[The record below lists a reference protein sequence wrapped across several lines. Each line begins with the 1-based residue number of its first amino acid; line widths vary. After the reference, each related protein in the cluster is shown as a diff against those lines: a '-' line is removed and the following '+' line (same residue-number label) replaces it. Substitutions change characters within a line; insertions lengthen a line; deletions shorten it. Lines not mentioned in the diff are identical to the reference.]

1 MSERLEENRFA
12 TDTATPSSVV
22 AEPSLKDSPQR
33 WWLVALLNL
42 GLLFCY
48 IHRSGLAVAAP
59 FIISD
64 LGLSTAVTGVL
75 LSAFFWPYAFMQM
88 PAGWVVDRFGVRLTY
103 AAGYVLGSVAAAAT
117 GLAQGTASLVLV
129 RMMLGVGQ
137 AALFPA
143 SSRATANWF
152 HDRERGVVTAL
163 YLTGNRLGQALING
177 GGAILLAVI
186 GWKMFFTTIGLF
198 PLVFLLPWML
208 FLRKWERP
216 SIGRSEVSLTESFA
230 LLKQRSA
237 LGIFLGFFAYD
248 YVWFLFLTWL
258 PAYLVIER
266 HCTTREM
273 AIFSSVPYLFGMLIT
288 LGSGA
293 LSDWFVRRGYDE
305 VRVRKTFVTVGLA
318 IACLIVPAGI
328 VEDKMTAVYLLTVS
342 LCGLNVCAPNAWS
355 LTQAAAE
362 KKIVGTV
369 AGIQNFGGNVGG
381 IIAPALTGYIA
392 HVTGSFALALGVA
405 GAILI
410 GGIFAYW
417 LMITKKVEMPN
428 K

>member
-1 MSERLEENRFA
+1 
-12 TDTATPSSVV
+12 
-22 AEPSLKDSPQR
+22 
-33 WWLVALLNL
+33 
-42 GLLFCY
+42 
-48 IHRSGLAVAAP
+48 
-59 FIISD
+59 
-64 LGLSTAVTGVL
+64 
-75 LSAFFWPYAFMQM
+75 
-88 PAGWVVDRFGVRLTY
+88 
-103 AAGYVLGSVAAAAT
+103 
-117 GLAQGTASLVLV
+117 
-129 RMMLGVGQ
+129 MLGVGQ

-152 HDRERGVVTAL
+152 HDRERGIVTAL
-163 YLTGNRLGQALING
+163 YLTGNRLGQAMING

-186 GWKMFFTTIGLF
+186 GWKMFFTTIGLV
-198 PLVFLLPWML
+198 PLVFLLPWLL
-208 FLRKWERP
+208 FLGKWERP
-216 SIGRSEVSLTESFA
+216 SISRSETSLAECFA
-230 LLKQRSA
+230 LLRQRSA

-266 HCTTREM
+266 HCTTSEM
-273 AIFSSVPYLFGMLIT
+273 AIFSSVPYLFGLLIT
-288 LGSGA
+288 LASGA

-305 VRVRKTFVTVGLA
+305 LRVRKTFVCVGLA
-318 IACLIVPAGI
+318 VAFFIVPAGI
-328 VEDKMTAVYLLTVS
+328 VEDKMTAVYLLTIS

-355 LTQAAAE
+355 LTQAATE
-362 KKIVGTV
+362 KRIVGAV

-417 LMITKKVEMPN
+417 FMVVKQVELQG